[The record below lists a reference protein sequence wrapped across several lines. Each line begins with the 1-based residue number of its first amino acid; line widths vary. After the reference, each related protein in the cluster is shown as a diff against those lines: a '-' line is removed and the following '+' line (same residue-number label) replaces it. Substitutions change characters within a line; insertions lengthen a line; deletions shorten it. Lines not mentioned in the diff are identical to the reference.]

1 MFILR
6 IKRFINDRLVPCS
19 CLGIRRNR
27 DTPILLG
34 YFRPPDTLRKHQA
47 FRDIYSWKGTRLH
60 AVNSR
65 LYTTRT
71 GKGISSSTQ
80 RWGSWLIFRWGL
92 FFKQNFDTHLS
103 SIEIDFPFLDRK
115 RSIMKKSHLEV
126 IPVACNRLIIK
137 SENGLA
143 EQEFVPAYT
152 FSVDLFRVTC
162 RLICVRGQLSPMDRS
177 RVYRAFN
184 GRCVPRKNVDL
195 PARW

>member
-65 LYTTRT
+65 LYTVQRGQGREYPCFRCNVGDPDQFSARRVVFQTKLREFVVSIDSITR
-71 GKGISSSTQ
+71 
-80 RWGSWLIFRWGL
+80 F
-92 FFKQNFDTHLS
+92 S
-103 SIEIDFPFLDRK
+103 SIRISPRYDRK
-115 RSIMKKSHLEV
+115 RSTPVMKKAWRWRV
-126 IPVACNRLIIK
+126 I
-137 SENGLA
+137 G
-143 EQEFVPAYT
+143 
-152 FSVDLFRVTC
+152 
-162 RLICVRGQLSPMDRS
+162 
-177 RVYRAFN
+177 
-184 GRCVPRKNVDL
+184 
-195 PARW
+195 